1 MGLFDKIFGQ
11 SNKIKVHFI
20 DNFNGQ
26 TIGTVEM
33 EADKLPETFEIA
45 TRMHIKDSEWT
56 VEEAIPS
63 KSIDFIKTKQLTLK
77 LRKVEYINPKDVLFT
92 LPTISNEL
100 PSITNNPLFND
111 FELSIPEDDWR
122 QDEFLNKSSF
132 PLIEIEVKNIKN
144 IWEKNKKE
152 VDAPFNAFD
161 KCHVRATIGEPNLNI
176 NFDKL
181 KRLLNVDKVGSLKL
195 NKNDGFV
202 KNSFVL
208 KTETTTYYG
217 ILENQMVTSFCISN
231 FSGETI
237 TEIDEILKKFNLIF
251 LNWYNADIIAEEV

>member
-1 MGLFDKIFGQ
+1 MGLFDRIFGQ
-11 SNKIKVHFI
+11 NNKIKVHFI

-26 TIGTVEM
+26 TIGVAEM
-33 EADKLPETFEIA
+33 DPDKLPETFEIE
-45 TRMHIKDSEWT
+45 TRMHIKDNEWT
-56 VEEAIPS
+56 VEEAIPA

-77 LRKVEYINPKDVLFT
+77 LRKIEYMNPKDILYT
-92 LPTISNEL
+92 LPSISNEL
-100 PSITNNPLFND
+100 PSTIKTSLFND
-111 FELSIPEDDWR
+111 FELSILEDDWR
-122 QDEFLNKSSF
+122 QDEFLNQSSF
-132 PLIEIEVKNIKN
+132 PLVEIEVQNIKN
-144 IWEKNKKE
+144 IWENNKKE

-161 KCHVRATIGEPNLNI
+161 KCHVRATIGEPNLNL

-195 NKNDGFV
+195 NGNDGFV

-217 ILENQMVTSFCISN
+217 ILENQIVTSFCISN
-231 FSGETI
+231 FSDKTI
-237 TEIDEILKKFNLIF
+237 TEIDTILKEFNLIF